1 MEYENAVF
9 TLPKN
14 LVIKFMARDFLCVI
28 DAARV
33 LRDSGFSVCRSECK
47 PNSGFA
53 SAKVRHE
60 AFVQQIE
67 KSVKFRFDLQ
77 QVEVSVV

>member
-1 MEYENAVF
+1 MEYETAIF
-9 TLPKN
+9 TLPRN

-47 PNSGFA
+47 PSSGFA
-53 SAKVRHE
+53 SARVRHE
-60 AFVQQIE
+60 ASVRQFE
-67 KSVKFRFDLQ
+67 KSMIFRFHLQ